1 MEKIGLLC
9 MKIAGRD
16 SNKKCVIIEEI
27 DENYVIIDGE
37 TRRRK
42 CNIKHLEFL
51 DEKLDIKKG
60 AEHQE
65 IVDVFKKIGIELIE
79 KKSKTVYTKPLKK
92 RILKT
97 RAQMEKKKQQ
107 KTEKKET
114 KSEEKKKP
122 ETKKSKKPEEKKITA
137 KKEEKPTK

>member
-1 MEKIGLLC
+1 

-27 DENYVIIDGE
+27 DEYHVMIDGE
-37 TRRRK
+37 TRRKK

-51 DEKLDIKKG
+51 DEKLDIRKG

-65 IVDVFKKIGIELIE
+65 IVAAFKKIGIELKE
-79 KKSKTVYTKPLKK
+79 KKAKTVYTKPLKK

-97 RAQMEKKKQQ
+97 RAQMDKKAKQ
-107 KTEKKET
+107 KTEKKEKKT
-114 KSEEKKKP
+114 EDKKP
-122 ETKKSKKPEEKKITA
+122 ETKEKETTKIIKKKPLI
-137 KKEEKPTK
+137 KKEEKPTQ